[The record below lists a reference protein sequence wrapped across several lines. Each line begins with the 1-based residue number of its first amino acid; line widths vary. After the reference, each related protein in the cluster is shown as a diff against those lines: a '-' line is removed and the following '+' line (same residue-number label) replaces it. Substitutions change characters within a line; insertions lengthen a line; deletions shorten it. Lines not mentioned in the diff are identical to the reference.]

1 MQSLFEN
8 GINLLETFLFYGV
21 YDPLL
26 RHKIQGCAKIRML
39 CRRMAAGVCFYVL
52 DELCC
57 RGRNC
62 GNSRLYHFVLC
73 VRYVLPKR
81 KMADQAPFVRRHLLS
96 CLCHRDFN
104 QSYSV
109 QRDWL

>member
-8 GINLLETFLFYGV
+8 GINLLETFLFTEFMTRYFGTKFKGARKYACFAV
-21 YDPLL
+21 AWLL
-26 RHKIQGCAKIRML
+26 AFVFMCVMN
-39 CRRMAAGVCFYVL
+39 YVVVV
-52 DELCC
+52 ETVATV
-57 RGRNC
+57 G
-62 GNSRLYHFVLC
+62 FIIIVLC